1 MKYFAYGSNIS
12 EHRMITERKINFS
25 SRKFAILEN
34 YKVVFNKVS
43 KKNNNLGFA
52 NIVESNGSN
61 VEGALYDVSVNDLNI
76 IDRFEG
82 AKTTPKHYY
91 QAVVNVICEG
101 ETIQAITYIA
111 NPIMLK
117 ENIKPD
123 KKYLNYI
130 LEGKDIFSDSY
141 YEDLKNTSTL
151 D

>member
-1 MKYFAYGSNIS
+1 MMYFAYGSNIS
-12 EHRMITERKINFS
+12 EHRMISERKINFS

-130 LEGKDIFSDSY
+130 LEGKDIFSESY
-141 YEDLKNTSTL
+141 YNKLKNVTTL

>member
-1 MKYFAYGSNIS
+1 
-12 EHRMITERKINFS
+12 MITERKINFS